1 LSGGRRLD
9 LKRLSFAGAAGL
21 ILAFAAVF
29 ALHALAFFYAETA
42 ARAFAGGGTLAAMAA
57 P

>member
-1 LSGGRRLD
+1 MIARRLD

-21 ILAFAAVF
+21 VLGFAAIF
-29 ALHALAFFYAETA
+29 AVHAVAFSYAEA
-42 ARAFAGGGTLAAMAA
+42 ARRVFG